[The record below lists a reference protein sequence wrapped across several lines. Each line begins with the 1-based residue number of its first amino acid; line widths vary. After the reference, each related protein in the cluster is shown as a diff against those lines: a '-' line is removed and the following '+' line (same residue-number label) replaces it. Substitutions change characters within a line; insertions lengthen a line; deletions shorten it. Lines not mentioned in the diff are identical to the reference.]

1 MTGQSDMFTDV
12 SALQR
17 RQQYRM
23 RRLQVL
29 NWGTFSNLHDIAIAE
44 DGFLFVGRSGSGKST
59 LLDALGALLVPP
71 QWLAFN
77 AAAREGD
84 KGRRDRNFA
93 SYVRGAWGEQTDTGS
108 GAIANRFLRNG
119 TTWSALALTFANA
132 EGRHITLVQL
142 YWLKGAA
149 VANNEVKRHYM
160 IAERAFDI
168 ARELADFDLD
178 VRVLKNRLGD
188 VDHFGDTFRPYG
200 ERFRRLLGIDTE
212 MALKLLH
219 KTQSAKNLGDLNS
232 FLREFMLDEP
242 ESFKVAE
249 RLVAE
254 FAELDAA
261 HQEVITARKQVD
273 VLRPARTEHERLR
286 ETDASILERRLL
298 VEGIDAYCDGVRID
312 LLDRELNALRT
323 REQGLDGERR
333 QAMERDENLR
343 DTLRELDEQHRQS
356 GGLKIEELEA
366 KQREAEGRRDER
378 LAKRV
383 SVEEACRL
391 LGWSVPDNAQLFSER
406 VGEARGEVEGWQA
419 RQQESLGRRD
429 TLRDE
434 LKEKNGEFAEVRR
447 EVAEMERRP
456 SSNIPA
462 HMLELRQSIAGT
474 LGIAE
479 SELPFVGELI
489 QVKEEAAEWRGAIER
504 VLHNFAMSLLVDERR
519 YAAVSNY
526 VNDTHLGGR
535 LVYYKAGDAVPAGGV
550 QPRPHSL
557 FHKLELKESIFE
569 HWLDAELRSRF
580 DYACVENMR
589 DFRQE
594 PKALTRQGQVKHGPG
609 RHEKDDRSSVND
621 RRRWVLGFD
630 NLEKLSLYR
639 TRGREL
645 ADQIAELDRQLR
657 NLEGEEVKQQERYT
671 AGIRLTNLEWQD
683 IDVGT
688 VLDRIHEI
696 GQQIRELREGNR
708 ELLEL
713 GARIEKQ
720 RQSVQESEK
729 GVRALEVELG
739 KVADKQKELSSEL
752 AAIEDKTALAIQPEP
767 PHREILRQLFA
778 DAGEL
783 TLKNLDERRRHVE
796 RGLNSELQGLNSVRA
811 DAVKR
816 MERAFAE
823 FKREWPQDGANLD
836 ATIESATEFF
846 ALLQR
851 IENDGLPQHEQRFFD
866 LLREQST
873 ENLAALNAHL
883 LQARKDI
890 HSRMETVNEGL
901 GDAEFNPGTYLRI
914 DTSDRHLEDVQKFRE
929 DVRQVLGQTMQM
941 DREGAEKRFLALRQL
956 VKRLAS
962 QELEDR
968 RWRELVL
975 DVRQHVE
982 FIGRELDAQ
991 DNEVEIYRSGAGKSG
1006 GQREKLATTCLAAAL
1021 RYQLGG
1027 TDGGLPVYAP
1037 VVLDE
1042 AFGKAD
1048 NEFTELAMRI
1058 FEKFGFQMI
1067 VATPLKSVMTLEPFI
1082 GGACFVE
1089 IAERK
1094 RSATLPIEYDND
1106 KHRLRLPAH
1115 SHGEDTPA

>member
-1 MTGQSDMFTDV
+1 MTGQSDMFTDIN
-12 SALQR
+12 ALQR

-29 NWGTFSNLHDIAIAE
+29 NWGTFSNLHDITIAE
-44 DGFLFVGRSGSGKST
+44 EGFLFVGRSGSGKST
-59 LLDALGALLVPP
+59 LLDALAAILVPP

-84 KGRRDRNFA
+84 RGRRDRNFA

-108 GAIANRFLRNG
+108 GVIANRFLRNG
-119 TTWSALALTFANA
+119 TTWSALALTFSNA
-132 EGRHITLVQL
+132 EGRHVSLVQL
-142 YWLKGAA
+142 YWLKGGA
-149 VANNEVKRHYM
+149 VANNEVRRHYM
-160 IAERAFDI
+160 LAERPFDI
-168 ARELADFDLD
+168 ARELAEFDLD
-178 VRVLKNRLGD
+178 IRALNNRLSD

-249 RLVAE
+249 RLVVE

-261 HQEVITARKQVD
+261 HQEVVTARRQVET
-273 VLRPARTEHERLR
+273 LRPARAEHERMR
-286 ETDASILERRLL
+286 ETDTRILESKLL
-298 VEGIDAYCDGVRID
+298 IEGMDAYCDGIRID
-312 LLDRELNALRT
+312 LLERELNALRT
-323 REQGLDGERR
+323 RKQGLEGERR
-333 QAMERDENLR
+333 QAVERIESLS
-343 DTLRELDEQHRQS
+343 DTLRTLEEEHRQS

-378 LAKRV
+378 LVKRT

-406 VGEARGEVEGWQA
+406 VEEARGEVEGWQE
-419 RQQESLGRRD
+419 RQQEAQTRRD

-434 LKEKNGEFAEVRR
+434 LKEKAKEFAEVRR
-447 EVAEMERRP
+447 EIAEMERRP

-462 HMLELRQSIAGT
+462 HMLELRQAIANT
-474 LGIAE
+474 LGITEA
-479 SELPFVGELI
+479 ELPFVGELI
-489 QVKEEAAEWRGAIER
+489 QVKEDAAEWRGAIER
-504 VLHNFAMSLLVDERR
+504 VLHGFALSLLVDERR

-526 VNDTHLGGR
+526 VNDTHLGKR
-535 LVYYKAGDAVPAGGV
+535 LVYYKVDDAVPVGGV

-557 FHKLELKESIFE
+557 LNKLELKETTFH
-569 HWLDAELRSRF
+569 HWLEAELRRRF

-594 PKALTRQGQVKHGPG
+594 SKALTRQGQVKHGPD
-609 RHEKDDRSSVND
+609 RHEKDDRSRVDD
-621 RRRWVLGFD
+621 RRYWVLGFD
-630 NLEKLSLYR
+630 NLEKLNFYR
-639 TRGREL
+639 TRGQEL
-645 ADQIAELDRQLR
+645 AERITEFERKLS
-657 NLEGEEVKQQERYT
+657 NLQGETTQQHERYT
-671 AGIRLTNLEWQD
+671 ACIRLMNIEWQD
-683 IDVGT
+683 IDVGS

-696 GQQIRELREGNR
+696 GRQIQELREGNR

-713 GARIEKQ
+713 GEKIEKQ
-720 RQSVQESEK
+720 RNAVQEVENAIIEK
-729 GVRALEVELG
+729 EVEQRG
-739 KVADKQKELSSEL
+739 IEKRQNELSLEQAS
-752 AAIEDKTALAIQPEP
+752 IEERLALAIQPVP
-767 PHREILRQLFA
+767 AHSEILNQLFA

-796 RGLNSELQGLNSVRA
+796 RGLNGELQELNSVRA

-816 MERAFAE
+816 MERAFAD
-823 FKREWPQDGANLD
+823 FKREWPQEGANLD
-836 ATIESATEFF
+836 ATVESAMEFI

-851 IENDGLPQHEQRFFD
+851 IESDGLPQHEQRFFD

-890 HSRMETVNEGL
+890 HTRMETVNEGL
-901 GDAEFNPGTYLRI
+901 ADAEFNPGTYLRI

-941 DREGAEKRFLALRQL
+941 NREGAEKRFLALRQL

-982 FIGRELDAQ
+982 FVGRELDAQ
-991 DNEVEIYRSGAGKSG
+991 NNEVEIYRSGAGKSG

-1027 TDGGLPVYAP
+1027 ADGGLPVYAS

-1058 FEKFGFQMI
+1058 FDKFGFQMI

-1094 RSATLPIEYDND
+1094 HSAILPIEYDGD
-1106 KHRLRLPAH
+1106 KHRLQLPVQD
-1115 SHGEDTPA
+1115 HGENIPA

>member
-1 MTGQSDMFTDV
+1 MFTDV

-59 LLDALGALLVPP
+59 LLDALAALLVPP

-84 KGRRDRNFA
+84 RGRRDRNFA
-93 SYVRGAWGEQTDTGS
+93 SYVRGAWGEQTDAGS

-119 TTWSALALTFANA
+119 TTWSALALTFANS
-132 EGRHITLVQL
+132 EGRRITLVQL

-178 VRVLKNRLGD
+178 IRVLKNRLSD
-188 VDHFGDTFRPYG
+188 VDHFGDTFRPYS

-261 HQEVITARKQVD
+261 HQEVVTARRQVD
-273 VLRPARTEHERLR
+273 ILRPARTEHERMR
-286 ETDASILERRLL
+286 ETDALILERRLL

-312 LLDRELNALRT
+312 LLDRELNALWT
-323 REQGLDGERR
+323 REQGLEGERR
-333 QAMERDENLR
+333 QAMERAENLR
-343 DTLRELDEQHRQS
+343 ATLRELDEQHRQS
-356 GGLKIEELEA
+356 GGLKIEELES
-366 KQREAEGRRDER
+366 KRREAEARRDER
-378 LAKRV
+378 LGKRAV
-383 SVEEACRL
+383 VEEACRL
-391 LGWSVPDNAQLFSER
+391 LGWQVPDNAHLFSER

-447 EVAEMERRP
+447 EVTEMERRP

-462 HMLELRQSIAGT
+462 HMLEMRQSIAGV

-479 SELPFVGELI
+479 TELPFVGELI
-489 QVKEEAAEWRGAIER
+489 QVREDAVEWRGAIER
-504 VLHNFAMSLLVDERR
+504 VLRSFAMSLLVDERR

-526 VNDTHLGGR
+526 VNDTNLGTR
-535 LVYYKAGDAVPAGGV
+535 LVYYKVGDSVPVGGV

-557 FHKLELKESIFE
+557 FHKLELKETTFQ
-569 HWLDAELRSRF
+569 HWLDAELRNRF

-657 NLEGEEVKQQERYT
+657 NLQGEEVKQRERYT
-671 AGIRLTNLEWQD
+671 ACIRLTNLEWQD
-683 IDVGT
+683 IDVGSM
-688 VLDRIHEI
+688 LDRIHEI

-708 ELLEL
+708 ELLDL
-713 GARIEKQ
+713 GKKIEKQ
-720 RQSVQESEK
+720 RHAVQEAENAIREK
-729 GVRALEVELG
+729 EVEQRTI
-739 KVADKQKELSSEL
+739 KDKQNELSPEL
-752 AAIEDKTALAIQPEP
+752 ASIKERLTLAVQPDST
-767 PHREILRQLFA
+767 HREILHQLFA

-796 RGLNSELQGLNSVRA
+796 RGLNSEIQGLNNVRA

-836 ATIESATEFF
+836 ATIESATEFV

-851 IENDGLPQHEQRFFD
+851 IESDGLPQHEQRFFD

-991 DNEVEIYRSGAGKSG
+991 GNEVEIYRSGAGKSG

-1027 TDGGLPVYAP
+1027 ADGGGPVYAP

-1106 KHRLRLPAH
+1106 KHRLRLAAH